1 MQREDRQK
9 KGDTWD
15 EQLTGTRGFCQGR
28 ELQRAGSST
37 AGAACRCVCKGTSC
51 SPTSTAKF
59 LRPRSKWHQFF
70 IRNFADPLLPRGGK
84 CPTPAE
90 LTLASGSTQHPV
102 DFPLSFSLLAISKRA
117 EYIWRRSAARRNQDK
132 ARQSVVCSPALAAP
146 TSSGAVALP
155 WLRAGRRGHLCHP
168 VTQRAPRTREQPR
181 LCSSSLFQPGLR

>member
-1 MQREDRQK
+1 MSGQ
-9 KGDTWD
+9 
-15 EQLTGTRGFCQGR
+15 GTAESR
-28 ELQRAGSST
+28 ELHCWCC
-37 AGAACRCVCKGTSC
+37 CRCVCKGTSC

-102 DFPLSFSLLAISKRA
+102 DFPLSFSLLAMSKRA